1 MPTKTKAPKG
11 TKRTALTLA
20 NACDKYFA
28 FYNKNASLKKMT
40 QAQANNWY
48 DTRSTL
54 VAEIMAHD
62 SSIHFPMSDGVE
74 GQKNPDQFLRWT
86 CTVATSEQ
94 RKRDVAYMKERT
106 KGM

>member
-1 MPTKTKAPKG
+1 MTTSTTSSKG
-11 TKRTALTLA
+11 TTRNKTTLA